1 MKENSPI
8 IASQVEEHIDGPME
22 APMKEKSRM
31 DFATG
36 MASTATTATTV
47 TEFKKLVQQKT
58 QVPADKQRLVFSGK
72 QLVDGSTIGE
82 YGMFSLIQSRNLE

>member
-36 MASTATTATTV
+36 MASTALMMQLTKENGFKEKN
-47 TEFKKLVQQKT
+47 TE
-58 QVPADKQRLVFSGK
+58 RG
-72 QLVDGSTIGE
+72 QLYSRVALSSKELLETI
-82 YGMFSLIQSRNLE
+82 